1 MKYDVIV
8 NIIENQLVREYKQS
22 EEDQMWIFNQFLG
35 HRNNR
40 QQWDV
45 LMKWEDY
52 IEIWEPLSIIW
63 HSDPMTLAEYA
74 RDNNLLHLDGWKRLR
89 HYANNKKKLA
99 RLMRHVHLN
108 SMNNA
113 PRIKLS
119 VRIT

>member
-45 LMKWEDY
+45 LTKYEYDS
-52 IEIWEPLSIIW
+52 EIWEPLSIIW
-63 HSDPMTLAEYA
+63 RSYPVTLYKYA
-74 RDNNLLHLDGWKRLR
+74 RYDNLLHLYG
-89 HYANNKKKLA
+89 
-99 RLMRHVHLN
+99 
-108 SMNNA
+108 
-113 PRIKLS
+113 
-119 VRIT
+119 